1 MTDTEVTV
9 NVSDGSSWADSIPLL
24 ILAFCLLIATI
35 AFLYGLR
42 VLQRRRHAQRS
53 DHLAVDM
60 AEPESLDELPPQ
72 ERP

>member
-1 MTDTEVTV
+1 MTETEVSV
-9 NVSDGSSWADSIPLL
+9 NVGDSSGWADSMPLL
-24 ILAFCLLIATI
+24 ILAICLLIAAI

-42 VLQRRRHAQRS
+42 RLQRRRHAHRD

-60 AEPESLDELPPQ
+60 AEPESLSELPPD